1 MEIRDIYRVQYMEHG
16 YAYAGTLRNEKK
28 FNINDIVFVG
38 VKNTIMKCR
47 VIGVELELDQNPN
60 YIYKLHIPK
69 DAVNDDSEVETM
81 KITCSTIFSSL
92 EDAKKSAIQ
101 NLQRMAKLQ
110 LSEINSFF
118 KQFEHLKK

>member
-1 MEIRDIYRVQYMEHG
+1 MLFRS
-16 YAYAGTLRNEKK
+16 
-28 FNINDIVFVG
+28 
-38 VKNTIMKCR
+38 
-47 VIGVELELDQNPN
+47 VELELDQNPN